1 MKGNIL
7 MSIISALANF
17 VSVLLFIV
25 TSIEFEKS
33 VTLCLMSL
41 MMMMR
46 SQIYL
51 SGGCGL
57 FTIMY
62 LMAVCPHFDYDA

>member
-17 VSVLLFIV
+17 VSVLFIV